1 MLQKEEKI
9 TIVLM
14 IMALLVLII
23 AYFGFI
29 AGDAAPSEYS
39 DNSEIGDKIILQG
52 EVVGK
57 RGTFTGDHLILT
69 VDADKGLTKVFIHR
83 NKGAGQVNL
92 SVNVA
97 DHVEIIGIVDE
108 YEGDKEIIVDS
119 PENIRILEKL

>member
-14 IMALLVLII
+14 IMALMVLII

-29 AGDAAPSEYS
+29 ANDAEPSEYS
-39 DNSEIGDKIILQG
+39 DKSQIGDNIILHG

-69 VDADKGLTKVFIHR
+69 VDVDNSLTKVFIHR
-83 NKGAGQVNL
+83 NNGAGQVNR
-92 SVNVA
+92 SVNAA

-108 YEGDKEIIVDS
+108 YEGDKEIIVDR
-119 PENIRILEKL
+119 PENIRILTQL